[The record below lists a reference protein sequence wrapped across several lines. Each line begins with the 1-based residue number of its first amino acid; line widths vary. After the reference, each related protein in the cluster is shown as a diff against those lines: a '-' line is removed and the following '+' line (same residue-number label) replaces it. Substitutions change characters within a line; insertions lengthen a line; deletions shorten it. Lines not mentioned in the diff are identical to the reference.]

1 MNEFLDENAP
11 LELNVTV
18 YCKNCIKNILCLKP
32 IGSAFTYEDHFNK
45 QFVCKNETFDEKGR
59 LIVFYSKTIFCELE
73 KVTAELFE
81 QYHPLDL
88 YFKDSKFY
96 FLSIFLSI
104 FQLLGFYDI

>member
-11 LELNVTV
+11 LELHSSV

-81 QYHPLDL
+81 QLDI
-88 YFKDSKFY
+88 YFNDSKFY
-96 FLSIFLSI
+96 FLILFFHI
-104 FQLLGFYDI
+104 FQLLGFYEI